1 MVFVVE
7 REFVL
12 KKNRI
17 EPRFQLFF
25 FPLATKSGRIF
36 VMAIAGKQTRVTHIT
51 VHEFLKRHGESLK
64 LTTQEPIVGLDRKIA
79 EPAINRPGLALAGF
93 YTYFAKKRIQVF
105 GNSEMSYLKKLS
117 PEVREERF
125 RRLCE
130 QDFPCIVLSRGHLL
144 FPELLKIAQEKNI
157 VVINTPFITWDFLTK
172 ATILLEKEFAPRT
185 TLHGCMVDFRGIGVL
200 ITGKSGAGKSE
211 TAIGLLEKGA
221 ALVADDMVCI
231 RQIGDELIT
240 KAKDF
245 ARGYLEMRGIGIINV
260 ANLYGLSS
268 IRPEKRL
275 DLVVSLLPL
284 SDLNK
289 VDRLGMKRKGFRI
302 LDMEVPL
309 VEIPVAPGRDTAR
322 LIAVAALDLQLR
334 KLGYDMADEF
344 NQRLLERMSGESRPL

>member
-1 MVFVVE
+1 
-7 REFVL
+7 
-12 KKNRI
+12 
-17 EPRFQLFF
+17 
-25 FPLATKSGRIF
+25 
-36 VMAIAGKQTRVTHIT
+36 MAIAGKQNKVNHIT
-51 VHEFLKRHGESLK
+51 VHEFLERNGDK
-64 LTTQEPIVGLDRKIA
+64 LELSTQQPVVGLDRKIE

-93 YTYFAKKRIQVF
+93 FTYFAKKRIQVF
-105 GNSEMSYLKKLS
+105 GNSEISYLKKLD
-117 PEVREERF
+117 PALRVERF
-125 RRLCE
+125 RKLCE

-144 FPELLKIAQEKNI
+144 FPELLDIARAQKIA
-157 VVINTPFITWDFLTK
+157 VITTPFVTWDFLNK
-172 ATILLEKEFAPRT
+172 ATIQLEKEFAPRT

-200 ITGKSGAGKSE
+200 ITGKSGSGKSE

-221 ALVADDMVCI
+221 ALVADDVVGI
-231 RQIGDELIT
+231 RQVGDELVAS
-240 KAKDF
+240 AKEF

-289 VDRLGMKRKGFRI
+289 VDRLGMKRKGYKI
-302 LDMEVPL
+302 LDSEVPL

-344 NQRLLERMSGESRPL
+344 NRRLLERMEADSPSR